1 LKYTGRSGFVLTEF
15 LRDVPWA
22 GPHNTINCPFGH
34 HIAEARWVR
43 EHAIVANY
51 SLFWFRHPKAERR
64 YTWWPAQSALEAFK
78 LHGQLDTL
86 RALLPHLE
94 QEYWRW
100 AKRSVVHPD
109 GAPPCAWQAAHDDGE
124 ENSIGLDGCRPTI
137 NAALHGEANALAVM
151 LRLSGEP
158 AAQASRFDAEAR
170 RWQAALDSLW
180 HPELQFF
187 VTRAHPAPPERR
199 ADISNRRTKV
209 GCLYCYGRRPG
220 PDACPPDWPA
230 GRLVEVRELQG
241 LTSPW
246 YHGAGR
252 PEHVVAFR
260 QLRDADGFAATW
272 GATTAERRHRCYNFS
287 TWCQT
292 SWHGPVWPFESAKLG
307 TALIAVL
314 QDAKHRERYAPSVGV
329 SDFGSFL
336 RTYSRMHTR
345 GRAREVPAGE
355 PFVGESFH
363 GDDGYWLSRE
373 LMYQRKQGDRKRGDH
388 YFHSSFCDLV
398 LSGLVG
404 LRVLLPAS
412 ADSSTSAVA
421 AAVEVERT
429 WRDSGNE
436 GDTQVVTLVVDPL
449 VEPSSPE
456 AVTYFFASAVHIQ
469 GVQVAVAYD
478 GTATGARRYGI
489 DGLAVW
495 VNGVM
500 VAHAP
505 NLRRIF
511 VRLAR
516 PPALLLRG
524 LQGKN
529 KR

>member
-1 LKYTGRSGFVLTEF
+1 
-15 LRDVPWA
+15 
-22 GPHNTINCPFGH
+22 
-34 HIAEARWVR
+34 
-43 EHAIVANY
+43 
-51 SLFWFRHPKAERR
+51 
-64 YTWWPAQSALEAFK
+64 
-78 LHGQLDTL
+78 
-86 RALLPHLE
+86 
-94 QEYWRW
+94 
-100 AKRSVVHPD
+100 
-109 GAPPCAWQAAHDDGE
+109 
-124 ENSIGLDGCRPTI
+124 
-137 NAALHGEANALAVM
+137 M
-151 LRLSGEP
+151 
-158 AAQASRFDAEAR
+158 
-170 RWQAALDSLW
+170 
-180 HPELQFF
+180 
-187 VTRAHPAPPERR
+187 
-199 ADISNRRTKV
+199 
-209 GCLYCYGRRPG
+209 
-220 PDACPPDWPA
+220 
-230 GRLVEVRELQG
+230 
-241 LTSPW
+241 
-246 YHGAGR
+246 
-252 PEHVVAFR
+252 VAFR

-388 YFHSSFCDLV
+388 CEQRQAHTSRVCRPTTTRTDRSHIPSILAASSDFHSSFCDLV

-524 LQGKN
+524 LQGNN